1 MCVKKDIWL
10 HKTHTFEIKC
20 YYHKVDN
27 FYRSKKTVCKRRVWW
42 GRLDGEK
49 QLSQITNI
57 TVLKDCKKEMVI
69 LLLQYIYTYIIIYIT
84 TVIYI
89 KGLYCNTVL

>member
-1 MCVKKDIWL
+1 MRMCVKKDIWL
-10 HKTHTFEIKC
+10 HKTHMFEIKC

-27 FYRSKKTVCKRRVWW
+27 FYRSKKTVCKRWVWW

-49 QLSQITNI
+49 KTTVSNYCNI

-69 LLLQYIYTYIIIYIT
+69 LLL
-84 TVIYI
+84 
-89 KGLYCNTVL
+89 

>member
-1 MCVKKDIWL
+1 MRMCVKKDIWL
-10 HKTHTFEIKC
+10 HKTHMFEIKC

-27 FYRSKKTVCKRRVWW
+27 FYRSKKTVCKRWVWW

-49 QLSQITNI
+49 KKTTVSNYCNI

-69 LLLQYIYTYIIIYIT
+69 LLL
-84 TVIYI
+84 
-89 KGLYCNTVL
+89 